1 MREIIENQIRDFSSS
16 DIGAA
21 QDYQVL
27 DLGITHK
34 CWQKAVF
41 RINQLKPVRRFK
53 TSVSIEHDELKLT
66 LIRSEA
72 PYEGIEFTRRMS
84 TVEKENLPPKIKSVL
99 ESQGFFHLTS
109 KEEVTMSSS
118 GYPRNS
124 PDERMFLA
132 VGYSTSAIISVR
144 RNQTTGS
151 GNLLVGSLH
160 TSNAGNNYSSVP
172 SGATIPSSSWFKS
185 TYNAAHGYSVAEK
198 ARLTFTKYAKAK
210 KLLATAGRSK
220 PQGDLIIYFGEN
232 SCLSEGVNGAGEE
245 TMKLQNAAS
254 LKELETYESEIETG
268 YVKATFNYPRIYASM
283 MSASKGFSTPCGVE
297 YGVDINDVPFVEFM
311 YGSRTYSTTTA
322 VKVKLTMRNS
332 PGNPSELP
340 DNDLNILD
348 MKTKSYTPTVVET
361 TRLPDQTGSATT
373 ATTETSSAPTSES
386 NHELGPEET
395 ILVNEWRDAY
405 IAYNTARRLSAG
417 SDNPLEHFNAFMMH
431 QIEQGNEIEQVHF
444 DLYNSLK

>member
-41 RINQLKPVRRFK
+41 RIDQSDLVRKFK

-66 LIRSEA
+66 LIRSKA
-72 PYEGIEFTRRMS
+72 PYEGMEFTRRLS
-84 TVEKENLPPKIKSVL
+84 TMEKENLPPKIKTVL

-109 KEEVTMSSS
+109 KEEVNLPSS
-118 GYPRNS
+118 GHPRNS

-144 RNQTTGS
+144 LNQATGA
-151 GNLLVGSLH
+151 NNPLVGSLH
-160 TSNAGNNYSSVP
+160 TTNAGINITGVP
-172 SGATIPSSSWFKS
+172 NGAIIPSSSWFKS
-185 TYNAAHGYSVAEK
+185 TYNAAHGYSVEEK
-198 ARLTFTKYAKAK
+198 ARLKFTKYAKAK
-210 KLLATAGRSK
+210 KLLAAAGRSK
-220 PQGDLIIYFGEN
+220 PQGDLVIYFGEN
-232 SCLSEGVNGAGEE
+232 SCLSEGVNGAGEQ

-268 YVKATFNYPRIYASM
+268 YVKANFNYPRIYASM
-283 MSASKGFSTPCGVE
+283 VSSSKGFSSPCGVE
-297 YGVDINDVPFVEFM
+297 YGVDMNDVPFVEFM
-311 YGSRTYSTTTA
+311 YQSRTYSTTTA
-322 VKVKLTMRNS
+322 VKVKLTMRSS
-332 PGNPSELP
+332 PGNQSELP

-361 TRLPDQTGSATT
+361 VRIPNQIESATT
-373 ATTETSSAPTSES
+373 TTTETSSAPTSEN

-395 ILVNEWRDAY
+395 ILVNQWRNAY
-405 IAYNTARRLSAG
+405 IAYNTARSLSTG